1 MFSVIGNAWALLLGM
16 MFLMVGNGMQGTM
29 MGVRGD
35 IEGFSTFNLS
45 LITSAYFLGFLG
57 GSRMAPDIIRR
68 VGHVRV
74 FAALGSFVSAA
85 LILYPAMTNPGA
97 WIVLRIVVGFC
108 FSGLYVT
115 AESWLNNATS
125 NETRGQTLS
134 LYMIVQMVG
143 IVAAQGLLN
152 VADPGGW
159 MLFVI
164 PSVLVSISFAPILLS
179 VAIAPKFETTKNMS
193 LSELYTSSPLGF
205 VGMFLLGSVFAAQF
219 GMSAVYATQIGL
231 SVQEISIFI
240 SSIFLGA
247 MLLQYP
253 IGLLSDRYDRRVLII
268 GVALIGS
275 LASVFGYLFSEAFW
289 ALCLAA
295 FLLGGMANPLY
306 ALLIAYTNDYLEPDD
321 MAAASGGFLF
331 VNGLGAVGGP
341 VLIGWVMSRYGP
353 GTFWLVIVVLM
364 LLVAGYGLFRMTQ
377 RVSLY
382 VEEADDYEPVPYA
395 PVTAAGTATVG
406 EVALDYYAEGD
417 AEEELPE
424 GDDRA
429 DQDAGDDTGKD
440 AENKTP

>member
-1 MFSVIGNAWALLLGM
+1 MFRVIGNAWPLLLGM

-29 MGVRGD
+29 MGVRGAL
-35 IEGFSTFNLS
+35 EGFSTFELS

-57 GSRMAPDIIRR
+57 GSRLAPGFIGR

-85 LILYPAMTNPGA
+85 LILYPAITEPGV
-97 WIVLRIVVGFC
+97 WILLRVVVGFC

-143 IVAAQGLLN
+143 IVSAQALLN
-152 VADPGGW
+152 VADPSGW
-159 MLFVI
+159 ILFVI

-179 VAIAPKFETTKNMS
+179 VAPAPAFETTKNMT
-193 LSELYTSSPLGF
+193 LRDLYGRSPLGF
-205 VGMFLLGSVFAAQF
+205 VGMFLLGSIFAAQF
-219 GMSAVYATQIGL
+219 GMSAVYATQIGM
-231 SVQEISIFI
+231 SVGQISIFI
-240 SSIFLGA
+240 SAIFVGA

-253 IGLLSDRYDRRVLII
+253 IGFLSDRMDRRWLII
-268 GVALIGS
+268 YVATIGGA
-275 LASVFGYLFSEAFW
+275 ASVFAVFSNEAFW
-289 ALCLAA
+289 PICFAG

-341 VLIGWVMSRYGP
+341 VLIGWIMTNL
-353 GTFWLVIVVLM
+353 GTEGFWWVVAVLM
-364 LLVAGYGLFRMTQ
+364 FAIALYGLYRMTQ
-377 RVSLY
+377 RQSLY
-382 VEEADDYEPVPYA
+382 AQEEEDYEPVPYA
-395 PVTAAGTATVG
+395 PVTAAGTAMAAD
-406 EVALDYYAEGD
+406 VAQEYYAEGD
-417 AEEELPE
+417 AELGTDP
-424 GDDRA
+424 DDPA
-429 DQDAGDDTGKD
+429 S
-440 AENKTP
+440 

>member
-1 MFSVIGNAWALLLGM
+1 MFRVIGNAWPLLLGM

-29 MGVRGD
+29 MGVRGAL
-35 IEGFSTFNLS
+35 EGFSTFELS

-57 GSRMAPDIIRR
+57 GSRLAPGFIGR

-85 LILYPAMTNPGA
+85 LILYPAITEPGV
-97 WIVLRIVVGFC
+97 WILLRVVVGFC

-143 IVAAQGLLN
+143 IVSAQALLN
-152 VADPGGW
+152 VADPSGW
-159 MLFVI
+159 ILFVI

-179 VAIAPKFETTKNMS
+179 VAPAPAFETTKNMT
-193 LSELYTSSPLGF
+193 LRDLYGRSPLGF
-205 VGMFLLGSVFAAQF
+205 VGMFLLGSIFAAQF
-219 GMSAVYATQIGL
+219 GMSAVYATQIGM
-231 SVQEISIFI
+231 SVGQISIFI
-240 SSIFLGA
+240 SAIFVGA

-253 IGLLSDRYDRRVLII
+253 IGFLSDRMDRRWLII
-268 GVALIGS
+268 YVATIGGA
-275 LASVFGYLFSEAFW
+275 ASVFAVFSNEAFW
-289 ALCLAA
+289 PICFAG

-341 VLIGWVMSRYGP
+341 VLIGWIMTNL
-353 GTFWLVIVVLM
+353 GTEGFWWVVAVLM
-364 LLVAGYGLFRMTQ
+364 FAIALYGLYRMTQ
-377 RVSLY
+377 RQSLY
-382 VEEADDYEPVPYA
+382 AQEEEDYEPVPYA
-395 PVTAAGTATVG
+395 PVTAAGTAMAAD
-406 EVALDYYAEGD
+406 VAQEYYAEGD
-417 AEEELPE
+417 AESGTDP
-424 GDDRA
+424 DDPA
-429 DQDAGDDTGKD
+429 S
-440 AENKTP
+440 